1 MHYGLL
7 RSHGSTNLGV
17 KDGQEIHFSCAVP
30 WFKSGKIAS
39 PSEIEFS
46 ESNNKKTRSHVMKK
60 DRSGFISENLLRRA
74 KLDKQLS
81 FYQELEGSGVK
92 GVNAVKA
99 GSLVIN
105 RKPASI
111 QVVEGPELD
120 AKFS

>member
-1 MHYGLL
+1 MKLSSL
-7 RSHGSTNLGV
+7 NQII
-17 KDGQEIHFSCAVP
+17 KDTEPCH
-30 WFKSGKIAS
+30 
-39 PSEIEFS
+39 E
-46 ESNNKKTRSHVMKK
+46 K